1 MAAPQIIYTVIDDSG
16 ERGTT
21 SINLPTGFSI
31 AQIGEFGA
39 AMATLLDAILSG
51 KVESAEFCVSVD
63 VSALINNLAG
73 LNGDVEEIGAFQFE
87 TVGGFPVYCNI
98 PGILETVVAAGSDD
112 IDQSDVD
119 VAAFITAME
128 TGIVVTGD
136 TVSPTDV
143 GEDSINNTVYARERF
158 RASGK
163 RG

>member
-1 MAAPQIIYTVIDDSG
+1 MALAVSVRFDFQDQKG
-16 ERGTT
+16 KT
-21 SINLPTGFSI
+21 SFTKVRVPNGFSI
-31 AQIGEFGA
+31 AQYTEFA
-39 AMATLLDAILSG
+39 QA
-51 KVESAEFCVSVD
+51 
-63 VSALINNLAG
+63 
-73 LNGDVEEIGAFQFE
+73 DVEEIGAFQFE

>member
-1 MAAPQIIYTVIDDSG
+1 MAAPQIIYTVIDDNG

-21 SINLPTGFSI
+21 SINVPTGFSI
-31 AQIGEFGA
+31 AQLGEFGA

-51 KVESAEFCVSVD
+51 KVEGADFCVGVD
-63 VSALINNLAG
+63 VSALLSNLAG

-87 TVGGFPVYCNI
+87 TVGGFPVSVNV
-98 PGILETVVAAGSDD
+98 PGILEAVVASGSDD
-112 IDQSDVD
+112 LDQADLD

-128 TGIVVTGD
+128 TGIVVTGG
-136 TVSPTDV
+136 TISPTDV
-143 GEDSINNTVYARERF
+143 AEDSINTTIYARERF